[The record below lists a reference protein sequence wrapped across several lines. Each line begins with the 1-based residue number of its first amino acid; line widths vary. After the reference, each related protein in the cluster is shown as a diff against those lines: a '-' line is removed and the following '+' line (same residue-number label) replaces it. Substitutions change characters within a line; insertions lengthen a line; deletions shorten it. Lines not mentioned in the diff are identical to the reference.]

1 MHYCLPRMSIFK
13 GLILLCL
20 VSCISACAFPSIP
33 LAPTATATAL
43 PPTPTPNPTATPTIT
58 PTPAPLAMEIPDLL
72 AQCESLSASNSE
84 VIVSGKLYLPEFRI
98 YGYSGWK
105 GMDLKKYLPSDDTG
119 ITALIPIGE
128 GPNTMDELPAY
139 FTPRDLRARA
149 ENGQL
154 ILHGHEVT
162 IEGRV
167 EYKLSDGIPRCQVWV
182 ETVQSQMPEEIL
194 IPKAVTI
201 ADLLKTQ
208 NIGNFYYPE
217 IVSTC
222 ELLGREQQMVAI
234 QGSIIAEGGPEIC
247 KNAICRFKLTDKTG
261 KITSVL
267 LLANESNSIYFD
279 SSLGWR
285 LLDQAGTAGN
295 LLNLVFIGTLFV
307 DTTDGCSLLVYQIQE
322 P

>member
-1 MHYCLPRMSIFK
+1 
-13 GLILLCL
+13 
-20 VSCISACAFPSIP
+20 
-33 LAPTATATAL
+33 
-43 PPTPTPNPTATPTIT
+43 
-58 PTPAPLAMEIPDLL
+58 
-72 AQCESLSASNSE
+72 
-84 VIVSGKLYLPEFRI
+84 
-98 YGYSGWK
+98 
-105 GMDLKKYLPSDDTG
+105 MDLKKYLPSDDTG

-149 ENGQL
+149 ENGQF

-222 ELLGREQQMVAI
+222 ELLGENSRWLPSR
-234 QGSIIAEGGPEIC
+234 GSIIAEGGPEIC

-261 KITSVL
+261 KSHRFCCWQT
-267 LLANESNSIYFD
+267 ESNSIYFD
-279 SSLGWR
+279 S
-285 LLDQAGTAGN
+285 
-295 LLNLVFIGTLFV
+295 V
-307 DTTDGCSLLVYQIQE
+307 
-322 P
+322 